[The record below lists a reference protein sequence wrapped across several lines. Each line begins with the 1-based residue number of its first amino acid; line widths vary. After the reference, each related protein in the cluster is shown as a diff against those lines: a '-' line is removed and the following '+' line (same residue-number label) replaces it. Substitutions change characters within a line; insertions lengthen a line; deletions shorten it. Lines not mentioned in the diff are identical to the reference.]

1 MLSVKYIN
9 SGKYRV
15 CMGKVRVALIGVGNC
30 ASALVQG
37 VYYYRDV
44 DDDAYIPGITY
55 VKLGKYHI
63 GDIEFVA
70 AFDVSRNKVGKD
82 LSDAIFEYPNI
93 TRKLV
98 EIPSLNVTVK
108 PGPVLDGVAEHMAK
122 IFNPLNSSRSVD
134 EVADDI
140 KSSNADVA
148 VNLLPV
154 GSEKATRFYAEACIR
169 AGAAFVNGIPVFIAS
184 DPEGYWPRR
193 FEDSGLPV
201 IGDDVKGQIGATILH
216 RALIRLLHMRG
227 VKVEETYQLNV
238 GGNTDFLNM
247 TVEERLHSKRISK
260 TKAVTSIIPYGDFL
274 ESRGKVRIGPSD
286 YVEFLG
292 NTKIAYIYVKGR
304 SFADFPVTIEVKLSV
319 DDKSMFAG
327 SMIDAL
333 RLAKIALD
341 RGVKGPVVSVSAFL
355 FKHPPIQAPDDETA
369 KKWLEEFIDGK
380 REK

>member
-1 MLSVKYIN
+1 
-9 SGKYRV
+9 
-15 CMGKVRVALIGVGNC
+15 MGKVRVALIGVGNC

-44 DDDAYIPGITY
+44 DEDAYIPGITY

-70 AFDVSRNKVGKD
+70 AFDVSRSKVGKD

-154 GSEKATRFYAEACIR
+154 GSEEATRFYAEACIK

-292 NTKIAYIYVKGR
+292 NTKVAYIYVKGR

-369 KKWLEEFIDGK
+369 RRWLEEFIDGK

>member
-9 SGKYRV
+9 SRKYRL
-15 CMGKVRVALIGVGNC
+15 CMSKVRVALIGVGNC

-44 DDDAYIPGITY
+44 DEDTYIPGVTY

-82 LSDAIFEYPNI
+82 LSDAIFEQPNI

-108 PGPVLDGVAEHMAK
+108 PGPVLDGVAEHMTN
-122 IFNPLNSSRSVD
+122 IFNPVNSNRSVD

-140 KSSNADVA
+140 KSSRADVA

-154 GSEKATRFYAEACIR
+154 GSEKATRFYAEACIK

-193 FEDSGLPV
+193 FENSGLPV
-201 IGDDVKGQIGATILH
+201 IGDDIKGQIGATILH
-216 RALIRLLHMRG
+216 RALVRLLHMRG

-260 TKAVTSIIPYGDFL
+260 TKAVTSIIPYGDVL

-355 FKHPPIQAPDDETA
+355 FKHPPLQAPDDETA
-369 KKWLEEFIDGK
+369 RRWLEEFIEGK